1 MVVLESHFLDKF
13 KDISFGLSTKFGLN
27 RKAPHFFN
35 TSKSVGDD
43 EQIVEENRNAFY
55 AYFNLTNEQIALQ
68 KQEHTDIVT
77 IVERPGFVGE
87 SDAMITN
94 IPNIG
99 IVVSTADCG
108 NIYVFDQVKK
118 VIAGIHSGWRGT
130 QKRIVEKTII
140 KMEEH
145 YKCNPKDLVVYIGT
159 AISKKH
165 FEVKEDVAKLFE
177 EKYIIYR
184 EGKIFIDLIKMN
196 YEMVLGRGVP
206 KDNIQVSNL
215 CSFNEANLFHSY
227 RRDGKFSG
235 RAFGLIVLR
244 SNNG

>member
-1 MVVLESHFLDKF
+1 MVVLESHFLSKF
-13 KDISFGLSTKFGLN
+13 KDIKFGLSTKLGLE
-27 RKAPHFFN
+27 RKAPHYFN

-55 AYFNLTNEQIALQ
+55 AYFNLSNEQIALQ

-77 IVERPGFVGE
+77 IVNEPGFVGE

-99 IVVSTADCG
+99 IIVSTADCG
-108 NIYVFDQVKK
+108 NIYIYDQSKK

-140 KMEEH
+140 KMKEH
-145 YKCNPKDLVVYIGT
+145 FGSNPSDFVVYIGP

-165 FEVKEDVAKLFE
+165 FEVKEDVAELFDE
-177 EKYIIYR
+177 QYVFYR
-184 EGKIFIDLIKMN
+184 DGKIYVDLIKMN
-196 YEMVLGRGVP
+196 YDMIVGQGVQ
-206 KDNIQVSNL
+206 KKNVQKSNL
-215 CSFNEANLFHSY
+215 CSYNEDKLFHSY

-244 SNNG
+244 GFNG